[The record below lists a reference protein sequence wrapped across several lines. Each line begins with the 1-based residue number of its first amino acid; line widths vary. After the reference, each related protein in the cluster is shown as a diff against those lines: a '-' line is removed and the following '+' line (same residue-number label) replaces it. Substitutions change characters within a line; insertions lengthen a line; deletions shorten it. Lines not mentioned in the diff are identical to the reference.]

1 MFAEQLESAIE
12 GAYLHQ
18 LDHLSRD
25 LWKAYAAGA
34 VEDDNAQR
42 LAELIH
48 SRREALREAHRSP
61 QAGESVSPRRFTI
74 FKPRRLQRPPQ
85 RATAIKRR
93 RTLAASGPL
102 PPRLAGQFT
111 TGAMA
116 VLRVIADATG
126 SNGAQCVKSVAEIA
140 ARAGVC
146 HRLAQ
151 YVLRLAEREGLIAV
165 EHRPQRG
172 APNLVNIVRIVCADW
187 LAWLNGGRGCRK
199 MRRTPIR
206 FSLKRE
212 IEGWSQA
219 LRPVLEGFQGAEH
232 PPPRRY

>member
-1 MFAEQLESAIE
+1 MFAAQLETAIA
-12 GAYLHQ
+12 GAYPHQ
-18 LDHLSRD
+18 LDHLARD
-25 LWKAYAAGA
+25 LWKVYDAG
-34 VEDDNAQR
+34 VLGDDEAQR

-48 SRREALREAHRSP
+48 SRREAHRSP

-93 RTLAASGPL
+93 RILAASGPL

-172 APNLVNIVRIVCADW
+172 APHLVSIVRIICADW
-187 LAWLNGGRGCRK
+187 LAWLKGRRGCKKVRPTTN
-199 MRRTPIR
+199 RL
-206 FSLKRE
+206 SLKRE

-219 LRPVLEGFQGAEH
+219 LRPVLEGLQGAEH

>member
-1 MFAEQLESAIE
+1 MFAAQLETAIA

-25 LWKAYAAGA
+25 LWKAYAAGLLG
-34 VEDDNAQR
+34 DDEAQR

-48 SRREALREAHRSP
+48 AGREAHRSP
-61 QAGESVSPRRFTI
+61 QTGESVSPRRSTI
-74 FKPRRLQRPPQ
+74 FTPRRLQRPAQ
-85 RATAIKRR
+85 RSKAIERR

-102 PPRLAGQFT
+102 PPKLSGKFT

-116 VLRVIADATG
+116 VLKVVADATRG
-126 SNGAQCVKSVAEIA
+126 NGAQCIKSVAEIA

-151 YVLRLAEREGLIAV
+151 YVLRLAERQGLIAV
-165 EHRPQRG
+165 EERPQRG
-172 APNLVNIVRIVCADW
+172 APNLVNIVRIICADW
-187 LAWLNGGRGCRK
+187 LDWLKGRRGCKKVRP
-199 MRRTPIR
+199 TDNR

-212 IEGWSQA
+212 IEG
-219 LRPVLEGFQGAEH
+219 
-232 PPPRRY
+232 